1 MRAVRRRRACGA
13 GQALVEMSLIAP
25 ALVILLGGASQ
36 IGVIA
41 YGGVTVGTAAREGAR
56 IAAEY
61 PNRSLDFV
69 SSLGTTVYT
78 CGQNP
83 ADSETEGSV
92 CDAVRSASGLISGSS
107 LTIVITANHTVSR
120 LPTDIVQ
127 AGNACPGGAT
137 ASGTVSNLPSGTV
150 AILASP
156 SKSTSGTVASDS
168 SGAYSICL
176 STPSSSQQT
185 TITATAVDASGCTYN
200 SSITVTV
207 GHDKSVTPTPA
218 NIALPTSGSC
228 PTPAATP
235 TPAAA
240 TPSASTQGPVPS
252 PATTPSCST
261 IVSDSSYVSIAVSY
275 GVPIFAP
282 FVNRLL
288 ADTPAGS
295 VRTVTATETMQI
307 EPCGITQG
315 G

>member
-1 MRAVRRRRACGA
+1 MRRRRARGA

-25 ALVILLGGASQ
+25 ALVILLGGAGQ
-36 IGVIA
+36 IGAIA

-69 SSLGTTVYT
+69 SSLGRTVYT

-168 SGAYSICL
+168 TGAYSICL

-200 SSITVTV
+200 SSVTVTV

-240 TPSASTQGPVPS
+240 TPAASTQGPVPT

-261 IVSDSSYVSIAVSY
+261 VVSDSSYVSIAVSY

-288 ADTPAGS
+288 ADTPTGS

>member
-1 MRAVRRRRACGA
+1 VRRRRARGA

-25 ALVILLGGASQ
+25 ALVILLGGAGQ
-36 IGVIA
+36 IGAIA

-168 SGAYSICL
+168 TGAYSICL

-218 NIALPTSGSC
+218 NIALPASGSC

-240 TPSASTQGPVPS
+240 TPAASTQGPVPT

-261 IVSDSSYVSIAVSY
+261 VVSDSSYVSIAVSY

-288 ADTPAGS
+288 ADTPTGS

>member
-1 MRAVRRRRACGA
+1 MRAVRRGLRGRA

-25 ALVILLGGASQ
+25 ALVILLGGAGQ
-36 IGVIA
+36 IGAIA

-69 SSLGTTVYT
+69 GALGTTTYT

-83 ADSETEGSV
+83 SDSSTETSV
-92 CDAVRSASGLISGSS
+92 CDAVRSAAGLISGSA
-107 LTIVITANHTVSR
+107 LTIVVTANHAVSR
-120 LPTDIVQ
+120 LPADIV
-127 AGNACPGGAT
+127 AVGNACPGGAT

-150 AILASP
+150 AVLASP
-156 SKSTSGTVASDS
+156 SKSTSGTVTSDS
-168 SGAYSICL
+168 TGAYSICL
-176 STPSSSQQT
+176 SAPSSTQQT

-218 NIALPTSGSC
+218 NIGLPSSGSC
-228 PTPAATP
+228 PT
-235 TPAAA
+235 AAA
-240 TPSASTQGPVPS
+240 TPAASTATPAPSTPGAVPT
-252 PATTPSCST
+252 PATAPSCST
-261 IVSDSSYVSIAVSY
+261 VVSDSSYVSVAVSY
-275 GVPIFAP
+275 HVPIFAP
-282 FVNRLL
+282 FVNRIL
-288 ADTPAGS
+288 ADTPSGS
-295 VRTVTATETMQI
+295 VRTVTATETMQV

>member
-1 MRAVRRRRACGA
+1 MRAVRRRLRGGA
-13 GQALVEMSLIAP
+13 GQALVELSLIAP
-25 ALVILLGGASQ
+25 ALVVLLGGAGQ
-36 IGVIA
+36 IGAIA

-69 SSLGTTVYT
+69 NALGTTSYT

-83 ADSETEGSV
+83 SDSETETSV

-107 LTIVITANHTVSR
+107 LTIVVTANHSVSR
-120 LPTDIVQ
+120 LPGDIVE

-156 SKSTSGTVASDS
+156 SKSTSGTVTSDS
-168 SGAYSICL
+168 TGAYSICL

-207 GHDKSVTPTPA
+207 DHSKAVTPTPA
-218 NIALPTSGSC
+218 NITLPTSGVCPTAAPTATSAVATPAPSTPGAI
-228 PTPAATP
+228 PTPATA
-235 TPAAA
+235 PA
-240 TPSASTQGPVPS
+240 
-252 PATTPSCST
+252 CST
-261 IVSDSSYVSIAVSY
+261 VVSDSSYVSIAVSY
-275 GVPIFAP
+275 RVPIFAP
-282 FVNRLL
+282 FVNRIL
-288 ADTPAGS
+288 ADTPSGS
-295 VRTVTATETMQI
+295 VRTVTATETMQV